1 VRFAGRPII
10 LPMRTDLIER
20 YDLRV
25 PRYTSYPTA
34 PHFGPGVDGLTYERW
49 LGELAPDAPLS
60 LYLHV
65 AYCAEMCW
73 FCGCHT
79 KATKRYAPIA
89 DYLDALLTEIKLV
102 SSKLPA
108 RMGLSHVH
116 FGGGSPTVL
125 KPEDFTRMVEAIR
138 AHFDF
143 RDGAEIAIELDPRTA
158 DEAYVKAMAA
168 AGITRASIGVQ
179 DFNPLVQKT
188 INRIQ
193 PFDVTERVVGWL
205 RGQGIDAINMD
216 LCYGLPHQTV
226 ETVLETVDQAVS
238 LKPARIALFG
248 YAHVPW
254 MKTHQRLIPE
264 EALPDM
270 AERWRQSEAA
280 SARLQELGYVAIG
293 LDHFALPDDE
303 LVKAQMKGA
312 LHRNFQGYTTD
323 AAPALIGLGASAIGA
338 LPQGYVA
345 NEIAID
351 RYKATVRAG
360 ELPITRGIAISEDD
374 KLRRSVIERLMCDM
388 GVDLDQGAAVYGK
401 AGDVFASELTALSK
415 LEADGLLMRDGHRL
429 VVTEEGKPLVRAACA
444 VFDRYLTAGE
454 ARHSKAV

>member
-1 VRFAGRPII
+1 
-10 LPMRTDLIER
+10 MRADLIEL

-34 PHFGPGVDGLTYERW
+34 PHFGPGVDGARYERW
-49 LGELAPDAPLS
+49 LGELDPKTPLS

-79 KATKRYAPIA
+79 KATKRYAPVA
-89 DYLDALLTEIKLV
+89 SYLDALLAEIELV
-102 SSKLPA
+102 ASKLPA
-108 RMGLSHVH
+108 RMGFRHIH

-125 KPEDFTRMVEAIR
+125 KPEDFTRMVEKLR
-138 AHFDF
+138 EHFDMMP
-143 RDGAEIAIELDPRTA
+143 GAEIAVELDPRTA
-158 DEAYVKAMAA
+158 DENYVIAMAK
-168 AGITRASIGVQ
+168 AGVTRASIGVQ
-179 DFNPLVQKT
+179 DFNPIVQKA

-193 PFDVTERVVGWL
+193 PFEVTERVILWL
-205 RGQGIDAINMD
+205 RKYGVHAINMD

-226 ETVLETVDQAVS
+226 ESVLETVERGAS
-238 LKPARIALFG
+238 LRPARIALFG

-254 MKTHQRLIPE
+254 MKTHQKLIPE

-270 AERWRQSEAA
+270 AERWRQYEAA
-280 SARLQELGYVAIG
+280 SAHLQELGYVAIG

-303 LVKAQMKGA
+303 LALAQKKGE

-323 AAPALIGLGASAIGA
+323 SAPALIGFGASAIGS

-351 RYKATVRAG
+351 RYREMVHAG
-360 ELPITRGIAISEDD
+360 KLPITRGIAINADD
-374 KLRRSVIERLMCDM
+374 ELRRAIIERLMCDM
-388 GVDLDQGAAVYGK
+388 GVDLDRIAALYGK
-401 AGDVFASELTALSK
+401 TGASFEPEIQAMAD
-415 LEADGLLMRDGHRL
+415 LEADGIVRREGHRL
-429 VVTEEGKPLVRAACA
+429 IVTEEGKPLVRAACA

>member
-1 VRFAGRPII
+1 
-10 LPMRTDLIER
+10 MRADLIER

-34 PHFGPGVDGLTYERW
+34 PHFGPAVDGARYERW
-49 LGELAPDAPLS
+49 LGELDPAAPLS
-60 LYLHV
+60 LYLHI

-89 DYLDALLTEIKLV
+89 GYLEALLQEIALV
-102 SSKLPA
+102 ASKLPA
-108 RMGLSHVH
+108 RMGLAHVH

-125 KPEDFTRMVEAIR
+125 KPADFTRMVETLR
-138 AHFDF
+138 DHFDV
-143 RDGAEIAIELDPRTA
+143 RPGAEIAIELDPRTA
-158 DEAYVKAMAA
+158 DEDYVIAMVA
-168 AGITRASIGVQ
+168 AGVTRASIGVQ
-179 DFNPLVQKT
+179 DFNPLVQRT

-193 PFDVTERVVGWL
+193 PFEVTERVILWL
-205 RGQGIDAINMD
+205 RAHGIHAINMD

-226 ETVLETVDQAVS
+226 GSILETVERAAS
-238 LKPARIALFG
+238 LRPARIALFG

-254 MKTHQRLIPE
+254 MKTHQKLIPE
-264 EALPDM
+264 AALPDM
-270 AERWRQSEAA
+270 AERWRQYEAS

-293 LDHFALPDDE
+293 LDHFALPDDA
-303 LVKAQMKGA
+303 LVVAQKNGN

-345 NEIAID
+345 NEIPIE
-351 RYKATVRAG
+351 RYKTLVRAG
-360 ELPITRGIAISEDD
+360 RLPVTRGIAISDD
-374 KLRRSVIERLMCDM
+374 DRLRRTVIERLMCDM
-388 GVDLDQGAAVYGK
+388 HVDLDSIAALYGK
-401 AGDVFASELTALSK
+401 AGDVFASELASLTG
-415 LEADGLLMRDGHRL
+415 LENDGIVRRDGHRL

-444 VFDRYLTAGE
+444 VFDRYLASGE

>member
-1 VRFAGRPII
+1 
-10 LPMRTDLIER
+10 MRADLIER

-34 PHFGPGVDGLTYERW
+34 PHFGPAVDGVRYERW
-49 LGELAPDAPLS
+49 LGELDPAAPLS
-60 LYLHV
+60 LYLHI

-89 DYLDALLTEIKLV
+89 SYLDALLQEIALV
-102 SSKLPA
+102 ASKLPA
-108 RMGLSHVH
+108 RMGLAHVH

-125 KPEDFTRMVEAIR
+125 KPADFTRMVGTLR
-138 AHFDF
+138 DHFDV
-143 RDGAEIAIELDPRTA
+143 RPGAEIAIELDPRTA
-158 DEAYVKAMAA
+158 DEDYVIAMAE
-168 AGITRASIGVQ
+168 AGVTRASIGVQ
-179 DFNPLVQKT
+179 DFNPVVQKA

-193 PFDVTERVVGWL
+193 PFEVTERVILWL
-205 RGQGIDAINMD
+205 RAHGIHAINMD

-226 ETVLETVDQAVS
+226 GSILETVERAAS
-238 LKPARIALFG
+238 LRPARIALFG

-254 MKTHQRLIPE
+254 MKTHQKLIPE
-264 EALPDM
+264 AALPDM
-270 AERWRQSEAA
+270 AERWRQYEAS

-303 LVKAQMKGA
+303 LVAAQKKGN

-345 NEIAID
+345 NEIAIE
-351 RYKATVRAG
+351 RYKTLVRAG
-360 ELPITRGIAISEDD
+360 RLPVTRGIATSDD
-374 KLRRSVIERLMCDM
+374 DRLRRTVIERLMCDM
-388 GVDLDQGAAVYGK
+388 RVDLDSIAALYGK
-401 AGDVFASELTALSK
+401 GGEIFAPELASLTG
-415 LEADGLLMRDGHRL
+415 LENDGIVRRDGHRL

-444 VFDRYLTAGE
+444 VFDRYLASGE

>member
-1 VRFAGRPII
+1 
-10 LPMRTDLIER
+10 MRADLIER

-34 PHFGPGVDGLTYERW
+34 PHFGPAVDGARYERW
-49 LGELAPDAPLS
+49 LGELDPATPLS
-60 LYLHV
+60 LYLHI

-89 DYLDALLTEIKLV
+89 GYLDALLQEIALV
-102 SSKLPA
+102 ASKLPA
-108 RMGLSHVH
+108 RMGLAHVH

-125 KPEDFTRMVEAIR
+125 KPADFTRMVETLR
-138 AHFDF
+138 EHFDV
-143 RDGAEIAIELDPRTA
+143 RPGAEIAIELDPRTA
-158 DEAYVKAMAA
+158 DEDYVIAMAE
-168 AGITRASIGVQ
+168 AGVTRASIGVQ
-179 DFNPLVQKT
+179 DFNPAVQKT

-193 PFDVTERVVGWL
+193 PFEVTEQVILWL
-205 RGQGIDAINMD
+205 RAHGIHAINMD

-226 ETVLETVDQAVS
+226 GSVLETVERAAS
-238 LKPARIALFG
+238 LRPARIALFG

-254 MKTHQRLIPE
+254 MKTHQKLIPE
-264 EALPDM
+264 AALPDM
-270 AERWRQSEAA
+270 AERWRQYEAS

-303 LVKAQMKGA
+303 LVAAQKNGN

-345 NEIAID
+345 NEIAIE
-351 RYKATVRAG
+351 RYKTLVRAG
-360 ELPITRGIAISEDD
+360 RLPVTRGIAISDD
-374 KLRRSVIERLMCDM
+374 DRLRRTVIERLMCDM
-388 GVDLDQGAAVYGK
+388 RVDLDSIAALYGK
-401 AGDVFASELTALSK
+401 AGDVFASELASLTG
-415 LEADGLLMRDGHRL
+415 LEADGIVMRDGHRL

-444 VFDRYLTAGE
+444 VFDRYLTSGE

>member
-1 VRFAGRPII
+1 
-10 LPMRTDLIER
+10 MRADLIER

-34 PHFGPGVDGLTYERW
+34 PHFGPGVDGARYERW
-49 LGELAPDAPLS
+49 LGELDPKTPLS

-79 KATKRYAPIA
+79 KATKRYAPVTS
-89 DYLDALLTEIKLV
+89 YLDALLAEIELV
-102 SSKLPA
+102 ASKLPA
-108 RMGLSHVH
+108 RMAFRHVH

-125 KPEDFTRMVEAIR
+125 KPEDFTRLVDKLR
-138 AHFDF
+138 AHFDMAP
-143 RDGAEIAIELDPRTA
+143 GAEIAVELDPRTA
-158 DEAYVKAMAA
+158 DENYVIAMAK
-168 AGITRASIGVQ
+168 AGVTRASIGVQ
-179 DFNPLVQKT
+179 DFNPVVQKA

-193 PFDVTERVVGWL
+193 PFEVTERVIRWL
-205 RGQGIDAINMD
+205 RMHGVAAINMD

-226 ETVLETVDQAVS
+226 ESVVETVERGAS
-238 LKPARIALFG
+238 LRPARIALFG

-254 MKTHQRLIPE
+254 MKTHQKLIPE

-270 AERWRQSEAA
+270 AERWRQYEAA

-303 LVKAQMKGA
+303 LTLAQQKGE

-323 AAPALIGLGASAIGA
+323 SAPALIGFGASAIGS
-338 LPQGYVA
+338 LPQGYIA

-351 RYKATVRAG
+351 RYREMVHAG
-360 ELPITRGIAISEDD
+360 KLPITRGIAIDADD
-374 KLRRSVIERLMCDM
+374 ELRRAIIERLMCDM
-388 GVDLDQGAAVYGK
+388 RVDLDQVAALYGK
-401 AGDVFASELTALSK
+401 SGANFDSELAAMAG
-415 LEADGLLMRDGHRL
+415 LEADGVVRREGHRV